1 MERTKVVTV
10 RPRNARSHAVKRT
23 PPSGLQLRLLTGA
36 GADDRAAVDR
46 RGPAAVMRASF
57 FFQLGCPASYLA
69 AERIERAFG
78 QVTWVPT
85 ARLPRVQDLPRVHDR
100 DARETADLLEL
111 AAREAQALRLPLV
124 VPERFGDEFLPAWR
138 AAACAAAHGEGS
150 RYVLAASRLAFC
162 GGYDLDARAVIAE
175 AARAAR
181 LNVRE
186 ILEAAGDRRWDE
198 QLFGSARELAAL
210 GLTSSPAIRV
220 GTSWFE
226 GLHAVSDAAAFSALS
241 TLRAARPR

>member
-1 MERTKVVTV
+1 V
-10 RPRNARSHAVKRT
+10 RPRNARSSAGKRALS
-23 PPSGLQLRLLTGA
+23 SGLQLRLVSGA
-36 GADDRAAVDR
+36 AREDSRVDR
-46 RGPAAVMRASF
+46 PRRAPLMRASF

-85 ARLPRVQDLPRVHDR
+85 ARLPVLHGEGAVP
-100 DARETADLLEL
+100 TAELLAL

-124 VPERFGDEFLPAWR
+124 VPERFGDDFIAAWR
-138 AAACAAAHGEGS
+138 AAACATAHEDGG

-162 GGYDLDARAVIAE
+162 GGYDLDARTVIAE

-181 LNVRE
+181 LDARE
-186 ILEAAGDRRWDE
+186 ILAATGDPRWDE
-198 QLFGSARELAAL
+198 QLFGTARELAQL
-210 GLTSSPAIRV
+210 GITSSPAIRV

-226 GLHAVSDAAAFSALS
+226 GLHAVSEAATFSALS
-241 TLRAARPR
+241 ALREAARTKSS

>member
-1 MERTKVVTV
+1 MERTQVVYLRPRKV
-10 RPRNARSHAVKRT
+10 RPTVSKRT
-23 PPSGLQLRLLTGA
+23 PSSGLQLRLVTGA
-36 GADDRAAVDR
+36 AIDE
-46 RGPAAVMRASF
+46 PARVQRPAPAPAMRASF

-69 AERIERAFG
+69 AERIEREFG

-85 ARLPRVQDLPRVHDR
+85 ARLPSVCDR
-100 DARETADLLEL
+100 NARETVELLEL

-124 VPERFGDEFLPAWR
+124 LPERFGDEFLPAWR
-138 AAACAAAHGEGS
+138 AAACAAAHGEGG

-162 GGYDLDARAVIAE
+162 GGYDLDARTVIAE

-186 ILEAAGDRRWDE
+186 ILDASGDRRWDE
-198 QLFGSARELAAL
+198 QLFGTASELAAL
-210 GLTSSPAIRV
+210 GLHSSPAIHV

-226 GLHAVSDAAAFSALS
+226 GLHAVRDATAFSALS
-241 TLRAARPR
+241 ALREAPQAKSR